1 MTAASRL
8 RVPRWLLL
16 VAAMTVVGPVSI
28 DMYLPGFPII
38 EREFGTRGVEVT
50 MAAFIIGLA
59 VGQLFYGPISD
70 RFGRKP
76 PLYVGFLVYMLGAL
90 GCALAVNM
98 TMLTVMRVLQ
108 ALGGCA
114 GMVIGRAIVRDQC
127 EPHEAAKAFTTL
139 TLIIALG
146 PVFAPALG
154 GVIVTHL
161 GWRATFLFQVI
172 FGLVLLIAMHKV
184 LKETNL
190 VRDSS
195 VSIADVLRNYGRLTR
210 DRRFIAFSLLLGFS
224 MASMFSYVIG
234 APKVITQNYG
244 LSAQQFGALIGLN
257 GLAFMSASLLNM
269 RSLRSM
275 TPREVLER
283 YIWLSP
289 LIGIALLVLSLLF
302 HLPLWALVALQ
313 LVFFVSVGRVSPNV
327 SALALAPHG
336 RNAGTA
342 SALMGATQS
351 ALTTTGGLVVAICN
365 DGAVSTLAAI
375 MAGGAVLS
383 VLCYWWIG
391 RIDPP

>member
-1 MTAASRL
+1 
-8 RVPRWLLL
+8 VPRWLLL

-76 PLYVGFLVYMLGAL
+76 PLYVGFVVYMLGSL

-98 TMLTVMRVLQ
+98 TMLTGMRILQ

-114 GMVIGRAIVRDQC
+114 GMVIGRAIVRDLC

-146 PVFAPALG
+146 PVFAPAIG
-154 GVIVTHL
+154 GVIVTYL
-161 GWRATFLFQVI
+161 GWRATFLFQVVL
-172 FGLVLLIAMHKV
+172 GLVLMIAMHKV
-184 LKETNL
+184 LKESNL
-190 VRDSS
+190 VRDSR
-195 VSIADVLRNYGRLTR
+195 VTVADVLRNYGRLAR
-210 DRRFIAFSLLLGFS
+210 DRRFILFSLLLGFS

-275 TPREVLER
+275 TPRQVLER

-289 LIGIALLVLSLLF
+289 LIGITLLVLSLLF
-302 HLPLWALVALQ
+302 RLPLWAVVALQ
-313 LVFFVSVGRVSPNV
+313 LVFFVSVGRVGPNV

-351 ALTTTGGLVVAICN
+351 TLTTAGGLIVAIFN

-383 VLCYWWIG
+383 VLCYMWIR